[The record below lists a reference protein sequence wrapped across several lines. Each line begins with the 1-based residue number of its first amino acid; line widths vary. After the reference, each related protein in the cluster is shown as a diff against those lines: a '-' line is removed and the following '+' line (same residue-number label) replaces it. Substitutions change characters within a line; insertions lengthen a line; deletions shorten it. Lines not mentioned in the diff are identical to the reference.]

1 MEQDVIQLNINM
13 VWITISAALVMLMQA
28 GFTALESGMTRAK
41 NSINVAMK
49 NITDFVLSVL
59 IFWFVGY
66 GLMFGDD
73 INGLFGNSGFML
85 IGLKEPEDYASFT
98 FQATFAGTAAT
109 IVSGAIAERMRFIS
123 YAIVSIILTAVI
135 YPVSGHWIWGDGGW
149 LAEKSM
155 VDFAGSTVVHSL
167 GGWVGLAGALMLG
180 PRIGRF
186 NEDGKINKIHGH
198 SLIIAVV
205 GVLILWFG
213 WFGFNGGST
222 LTGDR
227 SIAIIIANTMLSAAA
242 GGLSCFLI
250 CLLATGGEIHIEKL
264 LNGIVAGLV
273 GITAGCAVVEPTG
286 AVLVGI
292 TSGAIVY
299 VSEEIVLR
307 IFRIDDPVNVIAA
320 HGVAGAWGTL
330 ALCLF
335 APTEN
340 LPLKDTWDQ
349 FEVQLIGVLA
359 VFGWGFGTGLVMFW
373 ILRSMNFLRV
383 TPEAEKLGLNIHEHG
398 ASSSL
403 ADTMEA
409 MQSIIVAYGKNDS
422 TADLTRRIEIEVGT
436 EAGDIAELFN
446 KLLDNFQL
454 TIKNI
459 KQAIHEI
466 DEASALMARS
476 SDEMEQDV
484 KLHDDYLITMATA
497 IREMTQTI
505 HEVAESTSKTAVEA
519 QSTSGEVEVGES
531 EIMQTI
537 RRVGGAAKEIAHA
550 NEVITRLKKDSG
562 DISTIL
568 DTING
573 IAEQTNLLALNA
585 AIEAARA
592 GDSGRGFAVVADEV
606 RSLSRKTRDAT
617 EMIES
622 MIDNLQQGAAQAS
635 EVIITSREK
644 IETALTSVNLSG
656 GALTKIREMVN
667 NIELMSQSI
676 AAATEEQSMMTTQI
690 SSNMNEIEETSQH
703 SKNRAT
709 QAAKTST
716 ILASLATTLKEMVG
730 GLYVGE
736 EMVKAESLLEEMK
749 V

>member
-1 MEQDVIQLNINM
+1 MEQEIIQLNLNI

-49 NITDFVLSVL
+49 NITDFILSVL

-66 GLMFGDD
+66 GLMFGEDV
-73 INGLFGNSGFML
+73 NGMLGNSGFML
-85 IGLKEPEDYASFT
+85 IGLKEPEDFASFT

-135 YPVSGHWIWGDGGW
+135 YPLSGHWIWGDGGW

-167 GGWVGLAGALMLG
+167 GGWVGLAGALLLG

-186 NEDGKINKIHGH
+186 SEDGKVNKIQGH

-227 SIAIIIANTMLSAAA
+227 SIALIITNTMLAASA
-242 GGLSCFLI
+242 GGISCFLI
-250 CLLATGGEIHIEKL
+250 CLIVTGGEIHIEKL

-273 GITAGCAVVEPTG
+273 GITAGCALVEPTG

-292 TSGAIVY
+292 SSGAIVFI
-299 VSEEIVLR
+299 SEEIVLR
-307 IFRIDDPVNVIAA
+307 VFKIDDPVNVISA
-320 HGVAGAWGTL
+320 HGVAGAWGTI

-340 LPLKDTWDQ
+340 LPLKDAWAQ

-359 VFGWGFGTGLVMFW
+359 VFGWGFGTGLLMFW
-373 ILRSMNFLRV
+373 VLRNMNFLRV

-398 ASSSL
+398 ATSSL

-409 MQSIIVAYGKNDS
+409 MQSIIVAYGESDS
-422 TADLTRRIEIEVGT
+422 SADLTQRIEIEVGT
-436 EAGDIAELFN
+436 EAGDIAVLFN
-446 KLLDNFQL
+446 QLLDNFQL

-466 DEASALMARS
+466 DDASVLMARS
-476 SDEMEQDV
+476 SEEMELDV
-484 KLHDDYLITMATA
+484 KVHDEYLTTMGTA
-497 IREMTQTI
+497 IREMTKAI
-505 HEVAESTSKTAVEA
+505 HDVAESTSKTAVEA
-519 QSTSGEVEVGES
+519 QSTSEELETSES
-531 EIMQTI
+531 ELKQTI
-537 RRVGGAAKEIAHA
+537 SRVSGAAQEIAHA
-550 NEVITRLKKDSG
+550 NDVISRLKQDSS
-562 DISTIL
+562 DITTIL

-606 RSLSRKTRDAT
+606 RSLSSKTRDAT
-617 EMIES
+617 TMIES
-622 MIDNLQQGAAQAS
+622 MIDKLQQGATQAS
-635 EVIITSREK
+635 EVIVTSRDK
-644 IETALTSVNLSG
+644 IEEALDRVSVSGESLSR
-656 GALTKIREMVN
+656 IRQMVS
-667 NIELMSQSI
+667 NIHLMGQSI
-676 AAATEEQSMMTTQI
+676 ATATEQQSVMTARI
-690 SSNMNEIEETSQH
+690 STNMSEIEATSQH
-703 SKNRAT
+703 SQSRAT
-709 QAAKTST
+709 EAAKTST

-736 EMVKAESLLEEMK
+736 DSIENQSLLKDVKA
-749 V
+749 